1 MRRKA
6 TTPRIVARLRKP
18 ISKVTGSG
26 TETTMVPLPTH
37 ELYVPGALNAPVENR
52 KNPLPPIESKK
63 VSVDGIGVKIAASR
77 PVLQFVQELNCPE
90 AKVVPGN

>member
-6 TTPRIVARLRKP
+6 TTPRIVARPRKP
-18 ISKVTGSG
+18 ISKVAGSG

-52 KNPLPPIESKK
+52 KNPLPPNESKK
-63 VSVDGIGVKIAASR
+63 VSVEGIGVKIAANK
-77 PVLQFVQELNCPE
+77 PVLQFVQEINCPDE
-90 AKVVPGN
+90 NAVPGN